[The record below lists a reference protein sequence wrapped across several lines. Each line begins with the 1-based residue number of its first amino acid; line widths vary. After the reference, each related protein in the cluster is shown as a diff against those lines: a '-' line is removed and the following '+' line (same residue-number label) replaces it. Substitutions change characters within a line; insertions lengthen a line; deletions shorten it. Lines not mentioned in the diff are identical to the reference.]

1 MPPKATDVPAARS
14 SISLASISLDHTILR
29 RSIARRLVH
38 HPPSFHAISTQI
50 AARQS
55 HPTTSA
61 LIAILGVHFS
71 RLAPRVDSLLDH
83 LQRRSARLAI
93 TAA

>member
-1 MPPKATDVPAARS
+1 MPPKGYRRTGCSKFDQPRVHLARPHDPAA
-14 SISLASISLDHTILR
+14 INHASLG
-29 RSIARRLVH
+29 H